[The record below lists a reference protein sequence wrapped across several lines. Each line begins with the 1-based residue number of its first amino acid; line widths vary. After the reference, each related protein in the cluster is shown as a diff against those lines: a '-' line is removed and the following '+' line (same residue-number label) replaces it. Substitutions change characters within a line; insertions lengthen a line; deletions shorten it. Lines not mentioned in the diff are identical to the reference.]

1 MGSTYKTKL
10 KKIFTYQKKAARVI
24 FFADRLAHA
33 KPLMLDMNALNVY
46 QINIY
51 QNLILLY
58 KAHTDTAPSIFC
70 NKFSNVNHNYLTS
83 SKNSGN
89 YTILKSTM
97 KLTNFA
103 ISRRGPILWNT
114 VLDATLKEIQSLP
127 LFKTKIKE
135 MLLSCDKL
143 SFF

>member
-1 MGSTYKTKL
+1 M

-58 KAHTDTAPSIFC
+58 KVHTGTVPSISF
-70 NKFSNVNHNYLTS
+70 NKFSKINHNYPTS
-83 SKNSGN
+83 FKNRGN

-97 KLTNFA
+97 KLTNF
-103 ISRRGPILWNT
+103 
-114 VLDATLKEIQSLP
+114 
-127 LFKTKIKE
+127 
-135 MLLSCDKL
+135 
-143 SFF
+143 